1 MAETQVHNDRI
12 KDGSLMNADI
22 ATDAAIEVSKL
33 ASVESTI
40 IGRKTG
46 GTVNVHLTGAEALA
60 IIGLS
65 KDWSRTDIDN
75 LSILSLPTESTAW
88 NSTAS
93 YMMTA
98 SKWGWSG
105 MYGYS
110 DGKQRTIGTLT
121 SIGAT
126 TTTTADDWTAIN
138 GKYALITAKDGSWFN
153 IKNNGTAGTDCR
165 KIYTNQDMDVNGV
178 TQALF
183 VYDGTYDAWF
193 LVSYSLKK
201 FTWSKR
207 IAIAAIA
214 QRAAGSVTEWTFPA
228 SPDVLPYVGFYQIDV
243 FVRFSEYSELVP
255 LPIVANT
262 LSAQKLYAKKTSDLG
277 YTQIDESHTIGAV
290 GIGAQPM
297 LYNHTLQGS
306 IIVEVDS
313 AKTFDVK
320 LLLPNGAFNEVFGGY
335 VHIEYL
341 DMTEG
346 TYS

>member
-1 MAETQVHNDRI
+1 MAQTQIPATQVKDNDLR
-12 KDGSLMNADI
+12 NVDI

-75 LSILSLPTESTAW
+75 LSIVSPPAETTAW

-98 SKWGWSG
+98 NKWGWSG
-105 MYGYS
+105 IYGYS

-126 TTTTADDWTAIN
+126 TTTTADDWIAID

-165 KIYTNQDMDVNGV
+165 KIYTNQDMDVSGI

-193 LVSYSLKK
+193 LVSYIYKK
-201 FTWSKR
+201 FNWLKR
-207 IAIAAIA
+207 ILIAPIS
-214 QRAAGSVTEWTFPA
+214 QRPAGSITEWTFPT
-228 SPDVLPYVGFYQIDV
+228 SPDILPYVGFYQIDV
-243 FVRFSEYSELVP
+243 FVRFSEYSTLTP
-255 LPIVANT
+255 LPVVSNI
-262 LSAQKLYAKKTSDLG
+262 LDAQKLYAKRTSDLT
-277 YTQIDESHTIGAV
+277 YTQIDESHTIGVA
-290 GIGAQPM
+290 GTGAQPM

-306 IIVEVDS
+306 MIVEVDS

-320 LLLPNGAFNEVFGGY
+320 LSLPNGAYNEIYGGY

-341 DMTEG
+341 ANAEG
-346 TYS
+346 VY

>member
-1 MAETQVHNDRI
+1 MSKTQVHSNDVED
-12 KDGSLMNADI
+12 KSLKNVDI
-22 ATDAAIEVSKL
+22 ADDAAIEVAKL

-46 GTVNVHLTGAEALA
+46 GTANVHLTGAEALA
-60 IIGLS
+60 ILGLS

-75 LSILSLPTESTAW
+75 LSILSLPAESTAW

-93 YMMTA
+93 YMMNA
-98 SKWGWSG
+98 AKWGWSG
-105 MYGYS
+105 IYGYS

-183 VYDGTYDAWF
+183 VYDATYDAWF
-193 LVSYSLKK
+193 LVSYAKK
-201 FTWSKR
+201 NFSWNKR
-207 IAIAAIA
+207 IALSAIV
-214 QRAAGSVTEWTFPA
+214 QRPAGNETIWTFPA
-228 SPDVLPYVGFYQIDV
+228 SPNVLPYVGLYQVDV
-243 FVRFSEYSELVP
+243 FVRFAEYSSVIP
-255 LPIVANT
+255 TVVTSNT
-262 LSAQKLYAKKTSDLG
+262 LEEQTLSAKKTSDLTW
-277 YTQIDESHTIGAV
+277 TQIGGSHTIGIA
-290 GIGAQPM
+290 GTGAQPM

-306 IIVEVDS
+306 MIVEVDS
-313 AKTFDVK
+313 AKTFDIR
-320 LLLPNGAFNEVFGGY
+320 LYLPNGIYNEVFGGY

-341 DMTEG
+341 DINEG
-346 TYS
+346 VY